1 MIILSRFAYLIFSP
15 GTRQVV
21 YNCAKHDAPCPF
33 NSGKDRQHRPESAIT
48 FFRPLPKGKVRVVVK
63 SLEKVSKR
71 PVLDVLSDI
80 HKKQNARGH
89 TPPMREQIDTYL
101 QAERDS
107 WND

>member
-1 MIILSRFAYLIFSP
+1 MNDTYTATGTLIDGRTVTLNRDIP
-15 GTRQVV
+15 
-21 YNCAKHDAPCPF
+21 
-33 NSGKDRQHRPESAIT
+33 I
-48 FFRPLPKGKVRVVVK
+48 PKGKVRVVVK
-63 SLEKVSKR
+63 SLEKDSKS

-89 TPPMREQIDTYL
+89 KPPVREQVDTYL